1 MEANRPRAP
10 LPSADKRG
18 TNWRHWLI
26 GIVVALLLILV
37 IQNSQKVE
45 VHFFFADTH
54 TPLIFA
60 LLIAAALGALVG
72 WLLPR
77 VRRRRGDKP
86 RP

>member
-1 MEANRPRAP
+1 MPR
-10 LPSADKRG
+10 REEHR
-18 TNWRHWLI
+18 TNWRAWLI
-26 GIVVALLLILV
+26 AIAALLLLILV

-60 LLIAAALGALVG
+60 LLIAAILGALVG

-77 VRRRRGDKP
+77 VRRSRKEKSAERR
-86 RP
+86 